1 MFKEEFMRKYAVLA
15 ALAGAIFTTAVALP
29 NRADAMTFSTPSGV
43 LSAAETIDV
52 AQPEQVRWCGWRGCW
67 GGYWGPRPYYYGYYR
82 PYAYYGY
89 SPYGYYP
96 AYYGWGYR
104 RWWW

>member
-1 MFKEEFMRKYAVLA
+1 MFKEEFMRKYALLA

-82 PYAYYGY
+82 PYPYY
-89 SPYGYYP
+89 YGYYP
-96 AYYGWGYR
+96 GFYRPYYGWGFR